1 MCYAS
6 SSFSHTLDHQK
17 TARSPQKMRIQCPSW
32 SMLLIIFP
40 TSNTVSQYLS
50 GRNEGNP
57 FDTTPILVVVV
68 GHTKCGGATASLA
81 AVKAGS
87 EATHTIQELPAS
99 DPLNRWLIPLTTLGI
114 SLKSQLTSKS
124 DDEALQFLIEE
135 NVKKQVDEICKTNVI
150 IEAWKNELEGKGK
163 KVRVHGW
170 IYDLGSG
177 LLRDLKISRGP

>member
-1 MCYAS
+1 MSVLEYS
-6 SSFSHTLDHQK
+6 ID
-17 TARSPQKMRIQCPSW
+17 
-32 SMLLIIFP
+32 
-40 TSNTVSQYLS
+40 YLS
-50 GRNEGNP
+50 DVEHGKPIPFWPNEGNP

-68 GHTKCGGATASLA
+68 GHTKCGGAAASLA

-87 EATHTIQELPAS
+87 EATRTIQELPAS
-99 DPLNRWLIPLTTLGI
+99 NPMNRWLIPLTTLGI